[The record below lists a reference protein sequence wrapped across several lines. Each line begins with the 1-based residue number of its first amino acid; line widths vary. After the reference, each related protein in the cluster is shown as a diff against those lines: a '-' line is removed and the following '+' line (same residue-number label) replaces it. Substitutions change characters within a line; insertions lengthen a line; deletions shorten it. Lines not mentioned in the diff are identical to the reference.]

1 MPLIDNLQH
10 DAVVSRPLKASVGQ
24 LPMKMKI
31 SFPFVLIILV
41 VALAGSS
48 ISAKAPDCTVGNVH
62 FACPKNFKVVPLES
76 TRGFSLFY
84 WKKYDVGVFV
94 ASPASDFD
102 ERTFMTNVT
111 KTSLA
116 KIFPKESQS
125 FSWEPVDYSGRI
137 SKFEIGGG
145 VAQGFNGSLGVL
157 IKYRRLKFNGRDII
171 VGYASE
177 FGRGA
182 EAKEAFGRG
191 LGGDSMPGCY
201 AVVDVTYSITG
212 EKMPEN
218 NPCDLV
224 VELR

>member
-1 MPLIDNLQH
+1 
-10 DAVVSRPLKASVGQ
+10 
-24 LPMKMKI
+24 MKMKI
-31 SFPFVLIILV
+31 CLALTAITLSLSLV
-41 VALAGSS
+41 GSTTG
-48 ISAKAPDCTVGNVH
+48 AKAPQCAIGDLH
-62 FACPKNFKVVPLES
+62 FACPQHFKPVPLEAS
-76 TRGFSLFY
+76 QQFALLY
-84 WKKYDVGVFV
+84 WKKYDVGLFV
-94 ASPASDFD
+94 ASPPSDFD

-116 KIFPKESQS
+116 KMFPKESQA
-125 FSWEPVDYSGRI
+125 FSWKPVNYSGRI

-145 VAQGFNGSLGVL
+145 VALGFNGSLGVL
-157 IKYRRLKFNGRDII
+157 VKYRHLKFNGREII

-182 EAKEAFGRG
+182 EGNEAFGRG

-218 NPCDLV
+218 NPCDLIAV
-224 VELR
+224 P